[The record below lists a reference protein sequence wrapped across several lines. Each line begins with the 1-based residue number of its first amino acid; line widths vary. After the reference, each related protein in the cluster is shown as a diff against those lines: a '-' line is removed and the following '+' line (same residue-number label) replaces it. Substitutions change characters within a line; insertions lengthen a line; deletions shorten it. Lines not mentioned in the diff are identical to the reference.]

1 VKIQGTKGTPTNLRL
16 LEVEFNY
23 HVSSELCVLWLFGP
37 HRLSL
42 LQKFIACLG
51 SHEDH
56 VLLELSFLFSGAV
69 VSELFVVL
77 SVMRDVVERNYG
89 TLELIVFGKLRT
101 MVTATSKYGPD

>member
-1 VKIQGTKGTPTNLRL
+1 MKIQGAEGAPTNLRL
-16 LEVEFNY
+16 LEVELNY
-23 HVSSELCVLWLFGP
+23 HISSELCVLRLFGP

-42 LQKFIACLG
+42 LQKFIARLG

-56 VLLELSFLFSGAV
+56 ILLELSFLFSGAV

-77 SVMRDVVERNYG
+77 SVVRDIVERNYG

-101 MVTATSKYGPD
+101 MITATSKHGPD